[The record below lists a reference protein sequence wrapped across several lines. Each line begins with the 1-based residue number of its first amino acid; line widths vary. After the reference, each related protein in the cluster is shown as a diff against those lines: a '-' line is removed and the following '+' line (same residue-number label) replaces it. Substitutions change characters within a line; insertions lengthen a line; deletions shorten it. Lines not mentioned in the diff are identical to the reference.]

1 MDKELKKEWI
11 IERINETKDEK
22 IINFLYGIIKG
33 WLDTKEM
40 RVRNER

>member
-1 MDKELKKEWI
+1 MDNKEFKKEWI

-33 WLDTKEM
+33 YIDSKEKKCI
-40 RVRNER
+40 